1 MCLDP
6 TFQGEWTRIREKIAD
21 IRSQFGVALPMQT
34 FDEFPSSAEIDTFLR
49 GPLAEAVTWGRR
61 SRRPNAP
68 AFRRELDSLKNRCYQ
83 FRLKLEGEEARS
95 D

>member
-6 TFQGEWTRIREKIAD
+6 TFQGEWTRIREKIVD
-21 IRSQFGVALPMQT
+21 IRKQFGVALAMTT

-49 GPLAEAVTWGRR
+49 GSMADAVAWSLR

-68 AFRRELDSLKNRCYQ
+68 AFRRDLDSLKNRCYQ
-83 FRLKLEGEEARS
+83 FRLKLEAEEARS